1 MLARR
6 HQIIESTSKL
16 AVGGRP
22 IRAHRLSLPGAAA
35 NRHQKV
41 TCPPVL
47 CGGYL
52 LSLFRTTSLLRLR
65 EILTLIDLGH
75 GRQPGR
81 SSASM
86 HHGRAMQNDTR
97 STFGTLFP
105 AAPSR
110 PAARR
115 MIGPPQPLAVD
126 QPMPW
131 LKGSALCRSGPV
143 SLANSRLACA
153 TPYHLLRIFPGGLAG
168 RRARRAGVFWRR
180 WMLAATI
187 HMGPPALLLCF
198 FISSPSF

>member
-1 MLARR
+1 MVIDLKKKNRPHHESRMLARR

-81 SSASM
+81 SSAPM

-115 MIGPPQPLAVD
+115 MIGPPPAPRGGPAHAVA
-126 QPMPW
+126 Q
-131 LKGSALCRSGPV
+131 GVC
-143 SLANSRLACA
+143 SLLVRPRV
-153 TPYHLLRIFPGGLAG
+153 TGQ
-168 RRARRAGVFWRR
+168 
-180 WMLAATI
+180 
-187 HMGPPALLLCF
+187 
-198 FISSPSF
+198 